1 MSPSSGGSGS
11 LVSSVFSGVF
21 IADEVYRII
30 DKGSGD
36 TTMVDG
42 QNFLQAFLNMS
53 LRSACFTDP
62 LCSGKK
68 KTFSSETALLTYH
81 IISTLGLVEV
91 RLKEFCSI
99 CDVINRNAS
108 NQK

>member
-1 MSPSSGGSGS
+1 M
-11 LVSSVFSGVF
+11 FSGVF
-21 IADEVYRII
+21 IADEVYSVR

-36 TTMVDG
+36 TTMVDW
-42 QNFLQAFLNMS
+42 QNYLEAFLNMF
-53 LRSACFTDP
+53 LRAACFTDT
-62 LCSGKK
+62 LCSGKSR
-68 KTFSSETALLTYH
+68 TFSPEAALLTYH

-99 CDVINRNAS
+99 CDKTNRNAS